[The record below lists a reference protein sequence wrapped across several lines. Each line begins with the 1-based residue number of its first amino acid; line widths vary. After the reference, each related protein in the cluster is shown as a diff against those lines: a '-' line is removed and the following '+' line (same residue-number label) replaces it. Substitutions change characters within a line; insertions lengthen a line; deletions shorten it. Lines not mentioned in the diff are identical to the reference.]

1 MSESSELEDQE
12 YNAAED
18 FRLCGLKINELLKE
32 GQEISDEVYVEL
44 YVAKLRLTYPHK
56 TKRQLRQE
64 LAVKVEKQREIRRK
78 IEPLEKELDELLN
91 PGASQV
97 SEEGAPQKQSRK
109 RISKDPGF
117 YQSKI
122 DELKKEH
129 DSIDAL
135 EKNGWILLDF
145 PSSFA
150 QAKLLETAL
159 SGFVPRQ
166 EQDLIDRERE
176 IKDAYLLVQ
185 PTAKEQPPKTLIK
198 SGLDAVI
205 WFDLSREE
213 CMRRAL
219 GRRFDSDE

>member
-1 MSESSELEDQE
+1 
-12 YNAAED
+12 
-18 FRLCGLKINELLKE
+18 
-32 GQEISDEVYVEL
+32 VEL

-97 SEEGAPQKQSRK
+97 SEEGASPSQKQSRK
-109 RISKDPGF
+109 RINKNPSF

-145 PSSFA
+145 PSNFA

-176 IKDAYLLVQ
+176 INDAYLLVQ

-219 GRRFDSDE
+219 GRRFDSAE

>member
-1 MSESSELEDQE
+1 MVDEVLAFTESHTEPIPAPEQPAADASDEAVSESSELEDQE

-18 FRLCGLKINELLKE
+18 FRLCGLKIAELLKE

-56 TKRQLRQE
+56 TKRQLRRE

-97 SEEGAPQKQSRK
+97 SEEGASPSQKQSRK
-109 RISKDPGF
+109 RISKDPHF

-129 DSIDAL
+129 DAID
-135 EKNGWILLDF
+135 
-145 PSSFA
+145 S
-150 QAKLLETAL
+150 
-159 SGFVPRQ
+159 
-166 EQDLIDRERE
+166 
-176 IKDAYLLVQ
+176 
-185 PTAKEQPPKTLIK
+185 
-198 SGLDAVI
+198 
-205 WFDLSREE
+205 
-213 CMRRAL
+213 
-219 GRRFDSDE
+219 